1 MQTLGSKTE
10 RWEKGGR
17 ERDLDR
23 AEKLWVLKAGLN
35 NNWLSYRTRV
45 VWLVL
50 PPGRLKSEE
59 FRL

>member
-1 MQTLGSKTE
+1 MGIGE
-10 RWEKGGR
+10 RS
-17 ERDLDR
+17 R